1 MSIGMLNLGEDPSW
15 VNRLEL
21 TTMRKAAKWQI
32 YLPLMR
38 SVRIIVFFVPM
49 NLPLGLA
56 SQEGSGL
63 AEPVSDLLCST
74 EVNKQCPINVLNG
87 LESVKAYVDIPF
99 VFLLVF
105 LEGFI
110 DLINFFIDF
119 SEIHL

>member
-1 MSIGMLNLGEDPSW
+1 
-15 VNRLEL
+15 
-21 TTMRKAAKWQI
+21 MRKAAKWQI

-74 EVNKQCPINVLNG
+74 DRPHPG
-87 LESVKAYVDIPF
+87 HDTDAAYGGEQRR
-99 VFLLVF
+99 LRSSLVAS
-105 LEGFI
+105 GI
-110 DLINFFIDF
+110 G
-119 SEIHL
+119 

>member
-56 SQEGSGL
+56 SQE
-63 AEPVSDLLCST
+63 
-74 EVNKQCPINVLNG
+74 
-87 LESVKAYVDIPF
+87 
-99 VFLLVF
+99 
-105 LEGFI
+105 
-110 DLINFFIDF
+110 
-119 SEIHL
+119 

>member
-1 MSIGMLNLGEDPSW
+1 
-15 VNRLEL
+15 
-21 TTMRKAAKWQI
+21 MRKAAKWQI

>member
-1 MSIGMLNLGEDPSW
+1 
-15 VNRLEL
+15 
-21 TTMRKAAKWQI
+21 MRKAAKWQI

-74 EVNKQCPINVLNG
+74 GAWTVDLPAASSSQRPAVESFSGATQPSLPETGAGDHPDDVLWAVRCG
-87 LESVKAYVDIPF
+87 LYGGQSDESTD
-99 VFLLVF
+99 
-105 LEGFI
+105 EGF
-110 DLINFFIDF
+110 
-119 SEIHL
+119 